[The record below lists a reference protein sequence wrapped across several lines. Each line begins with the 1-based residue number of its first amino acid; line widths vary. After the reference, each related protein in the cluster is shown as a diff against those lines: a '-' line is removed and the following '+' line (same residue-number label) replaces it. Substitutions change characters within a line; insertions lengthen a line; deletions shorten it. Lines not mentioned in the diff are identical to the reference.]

1 MKRKQKLICARL
13 VIVLLALVLVLTTAV
28 SLQPQPAL
36 AGFGNSTS
44 HSGGSYHS
52 SGSSSHSSGGSS
64 SSFGGS
70 FGGSSGGMHVAF
82 LPFFGGGSTVIVVL
96 IIVFLVIIALRNL
109 IPKGAIPPDGY
120 SGDESSDLYSLKGNN
135 LAQLKQND
143 PNFSE
148 ANFITRVNNM
158 YLQLQDSWMKKNWN
172 SVRPFESDELFNMH
186 DKQLQT
192 FIDNHTT
199 NVMEEICVLDTEIT
213 NYTDDGANDVL
224 SVVLKARLKD
234 YVVDDNTRQVVE
246 GDPHREI
253 YITYLLK
260 MIRKKGVLTKPET
273 ETTKVTQCPN
283 CGANV
288 SINASGQ
295 CEYCGSVIT
304 SGQYDWVLSSV
315 EVLDQS

>member
-1 MKRKQKLICARL
+1 MKLRHLFLCARL
-13 VIVLLALVLVLTTAV
+13 VIAILAVALVLMAAV

-44 HSGGSYHS
+44 HSGSFHS
-52 SGSSSHSSGGSS
+52 SGSSSHGLSGGSDG
-64 SSFGGS
+64 SFGGS
-70 FGGSSGGMHVAF
+70 FDGSSGGPV
-82 LPFFGGGSTVIVVL
+82 LPLLLFFGGGSRAAVVL
-96 IIVFLVIIALRNL
+96 IIVFLVIFALRKL
-109 IPKGAIPPDGY
+109 LPRGPGAGQPDSY
-120 SGDESSDLYSLKGNN
+120 EDAAPCSIKDNN
-135 LAQLKQND
+135 LDQLKQND

-172 SVRPFESDELFNMH
+172 SVRPFETDELFNMH
-186 DKQLQT
+186 NKQLQS

-199 NVMEEICVLDTEIT
+199 NMMEEICVLDTKIT
-213 NYTDDGANDVL
+213 NYTDDGVNDVL

-234 YVVDDNTRQVVE
+234 YVIDDTTSKVVE
-246 GDPHREI
+246 GDPHRDI
-253 YITYLLK
+253 YMTYLFK
-260 MIRKKGVLTKPET
+260 MIRKQGVLTKTET
-273 ETTKVTQCPN
+273 EATKVTQCPN

-295 CEYCGSVIT
+295 CDYCGSVIT
-304 SGQYDWVLSSV
+304 SGQYDWVLASV

>member
-1 MKRKQKLICARL
+1 MKPRQLFLYARL
-13 VIVLLALVLVLTTAV
+13 AIAVLAVALVLMASAAV
-28 SLQPQPAL
+28 QPQPAL

-44 HSGGSYHS
+44 HSGSFHS
-52 SGSSSHSSGGSS
+52 SGSFSSGGSS
-64 SSFGGS
+64 GSFGGG
-70 FGGSSGGMHVAF
+70 FGGSSGGSL
-82 LPFFGGGSTVIVVL
+82 LPLLLLFGGGGRSAVVL
-96 IIVFLVIIALRNL
+96 IVVFLAIFALRNL
-109 IPKGAIPPDGY
+109 LPRSPGAGRPDSPGDAEPY
-120 SGDESSDLYSLKGNN
+120 SIRSNSLD
-135 LAQLKQND
+135 QLKQND

-172 SVRPFESDELFNMH
+172 SVRPFETDELFNMH
-186 DKQLQT
+186 NKQLQG

-199 NVMEEICVLDTEIT
+199 NVMEEICVLETEIAD
-213 NYTDDGANDVL
+213 YAGDGVNDVL

-234 YVVDDNTRQVVE
+234 YVIDDNTRKVVE

-253 YITYLLK
+253 YMAYLFK
-260 MIRKKGVLTKPET
+260 MIRKQGVLTKAET
-273 ETTKVTQCPN
+273 EATKVTQCPN

-295 CEYCGSVIT
+295 CDYCGSVIT
-304 SGQYDWVLSSV
+304 SGQYDWVLASV